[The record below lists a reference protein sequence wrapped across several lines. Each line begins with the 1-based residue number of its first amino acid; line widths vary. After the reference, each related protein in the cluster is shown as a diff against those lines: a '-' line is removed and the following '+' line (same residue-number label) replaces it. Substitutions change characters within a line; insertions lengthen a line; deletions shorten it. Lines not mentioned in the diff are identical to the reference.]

1 MFKNMKIGTKLGV
14 GFGALIL
21 IAVILGAIAVFNM
34 SKITTQSTKLAKGY
48 APEVKIANNIESN
61 ALEANMHIKQYQ
73 MNPKQE
79 YIDGYHEHLELM
91 RKSLG
96 NARDLA
102 NNEEYLDTLIEH
114 VTEIEKALNTYDNL
128 VNELIANNKDILKA
142 GDQMDKSA
150 GTFIDQIEAYLA
162 DQVDKMQ
169 NQIQGSYSSSQNL
182 KRFQKTIWANDV
194 IDYGNA
200 ARIANFKAQA
210 RFDMSY
216 AKEALPM
223 FDKIYETLDKIKNVT
238 TQQYNLDQIAM
249 IRQAAENYH
258 NAMVSYIEHKASN
271 AELNKKL
278 NQAAETVISA
288 SKDVSMAGLNTTLD
302 VANGTVV
309 LLKSSSSIMIGGL
322 IFALIFGIIIAVVM
336 TRMITKPLFM
346 GVDFA
351 KEVAGGNLEADLEL
365 DQRDEIGQLADALKG
380 MVSKLREIV
389 ADVKS
394 AADNVASGSEE
405 LSSASQ
411 QMSQGATEQA
421 ANAEEVSSSM
431 EEMTSNINQNAD
443 NALQTEKIAQK
454 AAGDAE
460 EGGKSVEQT
469 VQAMKDIADK
479 ISIIEEIARQ
489 TNLLALNAAIE
500 AARAGEHG
508 KGFAVVAS
516 EVRKLAERSQEAAA
530 EISELSTS
538 SVEVAVKSGEL
549 LKQIVPDIQ
558 KTAELVQEI
567 SAGSNEQKTGAEQI
581 NQAIQQLDQIIQQN
595 AGASEEMASTAEE
608 LSSQA
613 EMLQN
618 TMEFFKL
625 NNTNATNR
633 QRRNPGAV
641 AGEVKKASKSAS
653 GEKKALEGS
662 KSHSKSQHDGT
673 KSKNKGIDLNLD
685 DDSDDEF
692 ENF

>member
-79 YIDGYHEHLELM
+79 YIDGYHKHLELM

-194 IDYGNA
+194 I
-200 ARIANFKAQA
+200 ANFKAQA

-223 FDKIYETLDKIKNVT
+223 FDKIYETLDKIKNASKD
-238 TQQYNLDQIAM
+238 QYNLDQIAKV
-249 IRQAAENYH
+249 REAAKSYQ
-258 NAMVSYIEHKASN
+258 NAMLAYIEHNSHN

-278 NQAAETVISA
+278 NQAEETVISA

-302 VANGTVV
+302 VANGTVA